1 MAQKTKISDEYDV
14 STKRIA
20 PSEIYKCTICDKIF
34 SSVEDRNWHAFNDPH
49 ETTTLKCRYC
59 DLLVHTITKDEYTQH
74 LETHKTHI
82 CEQCD
87 LKFVSQN
94 SLLRHCRTTHTK
106 QLQCPNCLKMF
117 WSQRAMDNH
126 DHNKGTTQLFQCRK
140 CPKLLTSEHRRDRH
154 ENIIHHNNVKKIKAI
169 KCDSIL
175 PDGSINMSANLGPNI
190 LPNGRSSA
198 DAAELCRL
206 SQNNGPARRGD
217 TTFDTKTGKIQ
228 HIKSVHY
235 RIKYECG
242 ICNANIPKAE
252 SDRGNIAAPIRQSS
266 VIYSTAWYLR
276 MHIKSKHTK
285 FHNRCNVC
293 NKLFAMPRTLQQH
306 LDRYPDHKPID
317 QNSSS
322 GSI

>member
-20 PSEIYKCTICDKIF
+20 HSELYKCTMCDKIF
-34 SSVEDRNWHAFNDPH
+34 SSVEDRNWHTFNDPH

-59 DLLVHTITKDEYTQH
+59 DLLVHMITKDEYTQH
-74 LETHKTHI
+74 LETHKTYI

-87 LKFVSQN
+87 LKFLSQY

-106 QLQCPNCLKMF
+106 QLQCPNCFKMF

-126 DHNKGTTQLFQCRK
+126 DHKSTTQLFHRRK

-154 ENIIHHNNVKKIKAI
+154 ENIIHHHNNVKKIKAI
-169 KCDSIL
+169 MCDPIL
-175 PDGSINMSANLGPNI
+175 PDGRINMSANLGPNI
-190 LPNGRSSA
+190 LPNGCSSA
-198 DAAELCRL
+198 DAAGLCLL
-206 SQNNGPARRGD
+206 SQNNVPARRGD

-235 RIKYECG
+235 KIKYECD
-242 ICNANIPKAE
+242 ICN
-252 SDRGNIAAPIRQSS
+252 AAPIRQSS

-317 QNSSS
+317 QNSSCV
-322 GSI
+322 